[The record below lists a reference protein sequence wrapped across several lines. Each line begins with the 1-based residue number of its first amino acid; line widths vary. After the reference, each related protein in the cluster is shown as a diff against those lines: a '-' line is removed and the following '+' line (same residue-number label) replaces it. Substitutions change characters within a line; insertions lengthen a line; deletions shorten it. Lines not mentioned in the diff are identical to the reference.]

1 MHQGYSE
8 NTVLTHITSS
18 LFFFLVM
25 SIIPVD
31 FVFKIICNVMVLCD
45 SLFWEYFQNFQR
57 LFRQQLG
64 LEIKKI
70 FRIMQI

>member
-45 SLFWEYFQNFQR
+45 SLFWGYFQNFQR

-64 LEIKKI
+64 LEIIKI